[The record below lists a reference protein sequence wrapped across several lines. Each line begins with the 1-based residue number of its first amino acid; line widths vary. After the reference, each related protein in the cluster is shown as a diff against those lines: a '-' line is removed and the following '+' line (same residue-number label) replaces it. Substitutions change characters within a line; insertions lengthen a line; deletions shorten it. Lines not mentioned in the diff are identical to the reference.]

1 MSRFFDAVKAGV
13 RGAMSQ
19 FGAGQ
24 FRAAGR
30 PIACHHC
37 GGSTFQRRESQLNTA
52 GSSALGLDWLDKS
65 AVALVC
71 VSCGLIQMFG
81 KEPERIPD

>member
-19 FGAGQ
+19 VGAGH

-30 PIACHHC
+30 PITCRHC
-37 GGSTFQRRESQLNTA
+37 GEGVFQRREAQLNTA

-71 VSCGLIQMFG
+71 VNCGMIELFG
-81 KEPERIPD
+81 KEPERV